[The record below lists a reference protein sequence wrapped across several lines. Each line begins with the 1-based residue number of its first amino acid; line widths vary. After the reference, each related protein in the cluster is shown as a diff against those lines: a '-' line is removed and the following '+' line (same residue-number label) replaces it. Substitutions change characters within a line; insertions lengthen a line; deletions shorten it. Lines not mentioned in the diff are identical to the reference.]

1 MLNGAWKM
9 LNVAWAT
16 RHCLS
21 RVYGFSLCQFAS
33 GATNTIRTVR
43 SLRRCRW
50 LCVCV
55 CVCHS
60 LSLTHSL
67 SHSLCVCA
75 CVRVHICICIVANS
89 SQPSVKLH

>member
-55 CVCHS
+55 CVCVTLTH
-60 LSLTHSL
+60 SLTHSL
-67 SHSLCVCA
+67 TLSA
-75 CVRVHICICIVANS
+75 CVRACVCIYVYVLWPTVLNL
-89 SQPSVKLH
+89 Q